1 MKRSSSL
8 AFALALPVIGLLAQ
22 TSDLVFFADDGAE
35 FTLIIDGDRKNMD
48 PASRVVATGIRTES
62 PVVVISFA
70 DGNIPELHK
79 PGYFPLGKEY
89 TVMITTNKKGQKVLR
104 PTGEAAL
111 GTSVKTGPSK
121 MEPTDFVADEEKPT
135 STSGN
140 VTTTGSGGQTTRIN
154 TAQEAG
160 AADDHVNMNVG
171 IDVNGVG
178 VDMNV
183 NVTEG
188 TRSSTTTTSTA
199 ATTNATTAVREPRT
213 AKPATT
219 AMPQPVDEPVYS
231 MPGYTGAVGCPW
243 PINDSE
249 FGSMK
254 GSIESKTF
262 EESKMTMAK
271 QILKDRCMKVSQ
283 VKGIMGL
290 FTFEDS
296 KLDFAKYAY
305 DRTYDIGNYYQVNDL
320 FTFEASIE
328 ELNQYLESK

>member
-1 MKRSSSL
+1 MKRLSSL
-8 AFALALPVIGLLAQ
+8 AFALAIPAFGLFAQ
-22 TSDLVFFADDGAE
+22 TTDLVFFAYDGAE
-35 FTLIIDGDRKNMD
+35 FTLIIDGDRKNME

-62 PVVVISFA
+62 PVVVISFE
-70 DGNIPELHK
+70 DGNIPELRK

-89 TVMITTNKKGQKVLR
+89 TIMITTNKKGQKVLR

-111 GTSVKTGPSK
+111 GTAVKTEPAK
-121 MEPTDFVADEEKPT
+121 IKPTDFVDDSAKPNST
-135 STSGN
+135 STATNGN
-140 VTTTGSGGQTTRIN
+140 TQTTQTTTDGSGEN
-154 TAQEAG
+154 
-160 AADDHVNMNVG
+160 VNMNVG

-188 TRSSTTTTSTA
+188 TRTNSTTTT
-199 ATTNATTAVREPRT
+199 TTNTNTTAVREPRPE
-213 AKPATT
+213 KPITT
-219 AMPQPVDEPVYS
+219 AVPTPVAEPVYS

-243 PINDSE
+243 PINDNE

-271 QILKDRCMKVSQ
+271 QILKDRCLKVSQ
-283 VKGIMGL
+283 VKGIMAL

-305 DRTYDIGNYYQVNDL
+305 DRTHDIGNYYQVNDL
-320 FTFEASIE
+320 FTFEASID

>member
-1 MKRSSSL
+1 MKRLSSIAATMAIP
-8 AFALALPVIGLLAQ
+8 AFGLFAQ

-35 FTLIIDGDRKNMD
+35 FTLIIDGDRKNAE

-62 PVVVISFA
+62 PVVVISFE
-70 DGNIPELHK
+70 DGNIPELRK

-89 TVMITTNKKGQKVLR
+89 TIMITTNKKGQKVLR

-111 GTSVKTGPSK
+111 GSATKTVPSK
-121 MEPTDFVADEEKPT
+121 LKPTEFVDDSAKPAPT
-135 STSGN
+135 STTTMSN
-140 VTTTGSGGQTTRIN
+140 VQTTRTTTEGSGEN
-154 TAQEAG
+154 
-160 AADDHVNMNVG
+160 VNLNVG
-171 IDVNGVG
+171 IDVNGTG

-188 TRSSTTTTSTA
+188 TRTNSATTTSNTV
-199 ATTNATTAVREPRT
+199 NSTAVQEPRP
-213 AKPATT
+213 AKPAT
-219 AMPQPVDEPVYS
+219 AVPAAEPVYS

-262 EESKMTMAK
+262 EESKMTLAK
-271 QILKDRCMKVSQ
+271 QVVKDRCLKVSQ

-305 DRTYDIGNYYQVNDL
+305 DHTYDIGNYYQVNDL
-320 FTFEASIE
+320 FTFEASID